1 MKKFI
6 LLFHIFVLSVYVYS
20 QELPHQIANTGVYEF
35 LDELASMQIIEI
47 NSAVKPYSRL
57 YIANK
62 LNEVD
67 RQREVLNSRQQK
79 ELDFYLTDFGKEII
93 ETGCNGLSMLWH
105 NGLKTNPARETIT
118 RLRRDLFY
126 YRDSLFSLT
135 VNPILGGELFSSSG
149 GKATY
154 IRNGAEARACLLYTS
169 PSPRDRTRSR
179 MPSSA

>member
-62 LNEVD
+62 LNEAD
-67 RQREVLNSRQQK
+67 RQRGFNSRQQK
-79 ELDFYLTDFGKEII
+79 ELDSTYRLYQGDK
-93 ETGCNGLSMLWH
+93 ETG
-105 NGLKTNPARETIT
+105 
-118 RLRRDLFY
+118 
-126 YRDSLFSLT
+126 
-135 VNPILGGELFSSSG
+135 
-149 GKATY
+149 
-154 IRNGAEARACLLYTS
+154 RNGVDAMA
-169 PSPRDRTRSR
+169 
-179 MPSSA
+179 